1 MRGKDK
7 FIIAAVVLAL
17 LASNVYL
24 NFRVNELENRL
35 DTVEDEQ
42 TLILDNMKQ
51 AVDLVKKI
59 VTKVAK

>member
-17 LASNVYL
+17 LASDVYL